1 MKIPPS
7 NFDPQWENL
16 LKQARA
22 DVGPT
27 VDTQALLRAVR
38 LEPLAPRESWIAEFS
53 ALFSSGRVIPTCLAG
68 ACAFALIAS
77 WEAWNAW
84 QEMPWAQLLDT
95 ATGGGL

>member
-7 NFDPQWENL
+7 NFDPQWEAL

-22 DVGPT
+22 DTGPAA
-27 VDTQALLRAVR
+27 DLPALLRVVR
-38 LEPLAPRESWIAEFS
+38 HAPFAPHESWGAEFA

-68 ACAFALIAS
+68 ACAFALVAT
-77 WEAWNAW
+77 WQAWDTW

-95 ATGGGL
+95 ATGGGS